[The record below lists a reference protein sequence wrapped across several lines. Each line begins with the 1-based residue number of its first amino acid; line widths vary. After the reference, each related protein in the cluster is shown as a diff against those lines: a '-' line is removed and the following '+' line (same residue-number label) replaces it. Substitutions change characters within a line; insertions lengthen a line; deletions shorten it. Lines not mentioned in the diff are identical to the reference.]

1 MIQNIVV
8 EVAERSD
15 RGKNAA
21 RRTRR
26 AGSVPGIVYGL
37 EIAPFSVSVP
47 RKRVEEILKLE
58 SGRNTIFTLALE
70 GQDKTRAA
78 MIKALQRDPV
88 TENIIHVDFVR
99 VDLEKKVR
107 VNVQIRVHGTPD
119 GVKNQGGVL
128 EVVLRQVHVEC
139 LPSDIPEHIDVD
151 VSALALNDGVTVAD
165 LAKGERYQ
173 ILDDPDQTICQV
185 SPPRAEEVPV
195 VEETAEA
202 ATEPELIKKGKEE
215 GEGESESKG

>member
-8 EVAERSD
+8 EVVERGD

-26 AGSVPGIVYGL
+26 QGSVPGIVYGM
-37 EIAPFSVSVP
+37 EVAPFSVSVP

-58 SGRNTIFTLALE
+58 SGRNTIFTLALQ

-99 VDLEKKVR
+99 VDLQKKVR
-107 VNVQIRVHGTPD
+107 VHVQIRVSGTPD

-128 EVVLRQVHVEC
+128 EIVVRQLNVEC

-151 VSALALNDGVTVAD
+151 VSALALNDAVTVAD
-165 LAKGERYQ
+165 LAAGERYA
-173 ILDDPDQTICQV
+173 ILDDPEQTICHV
-185 SPPRAEEVPV
+185 APPRAEEVPV
-195 VEETAEA
+195 VEEAAEGA
-202 ATEPELIKKGKEE
+202 AEPELIKKGKEE
-215 GEGESESKG
+215 EGESESRG